1 LGIEDTSGRE
11 HTHEAAQA
19 GDLGRRDHSSG
30 GYLGEGGAAS
40 MVLDG
45 LGDAEVYGRFEGH
58 GFDIGKY
65 VLPEIKLSVKQ
76 GLACERHGSMLLL
89 PFSIVVIH
97 L

>member
-19 GDLGRRDHSSG
+19 GDLAGRDHSSG

-45 LGDAEVYGRFEGH
+45 LGDAEVYGSFEAH
-58 GFDIGKY
+58 GLDIGKC
-65 VLPEIKLSVKQ
+65 VLPEVKLSVKQ
-76 GLACERHGSMLLL
+76 GLACERHDSWLLL
-89 PFSIVVIH
+89 PFSIVVSH
-97 L
+97 P

>member
-11 HTHEAAQA
+11 HAHEAAQA

-30 GYLGEGGAAS
+30 GYLGEGRAAS

-45 LGDAEVYGRFEGH
+45 LGDAEIYGRFEGH
-58 GFDIGKY
+58 GLDIGKC
-65 VLPEIKLSVKQ
+65 VLPEVKLRLKQ
-76 GLACERHGSMLLL
+76 GLACERHGSVLLL
-89 PFSIVVIH
+89 LFAIVVGD